1 MDSNQAGAGSWL
13 KYIRVACSC
22 DDQNLTM
29 CQISEQVGLGLA
41 RGGLLLAE
49 SAPRG
54 AWGATAQGQ
63 PVLQWGWLSSPG
75 TALVSRS
82 LRHPVRAPPEPRSVA
97 SPSLAGESQRPVV
110 CVRTQR
116 GGQATEPQA
125 REGGTRGRR
134 TEPRLGQDCG
144 GAAPTLRPEA
154 PPQQPRAENCR
165 GSPASPRRAGIPGSG
180 CRWRASRPPSRP
192 RRDAR
197 TGSLRLGRQRV
208 PSAGG
213 FNYQFASGPGA
224 RPRGPHVRP
233 FPERWAPGRPEVGRG
248 GAPSLRAARAP
259 CSVLG

>member
-116 GGQATEPQA
+116 GGQAAEPQA
-125 REGGTRGRR
+125 REGARGGG
-134 TEPRLGQDCG
+134 GQS
-144 GAAPTLRPEA
+144 
-154 PPQQPRAENCR
+154 R
-165 GSPASPRRAGIPGSG
+165 GSARAAEGPLRRSGPRRRPSSPGLRTAAAARPARDGPASPAPAAGGGHPDPRAGHDGT
-180 CRWRASRPPSRP
+180 RAQGLS
-192 RRDAR
+192 D
-197 TGSLRLGRQRV
+197 
-208 PSAGG
+208 
-213 FNYQFASGPGA
+213 
-224 RPRGPHVRP
+224 
-233 FPERWAPGRPEVGRG
+233 
-248 GAPSLRAARAP
+248 
-259 CSVLG
+259 